1 MRSCQAATPAPPAPR
16 ICRLTQLVQR
26 RPCLICRLAH
36 PLSPCSCLD
45 IPADSSSFPASLLLH
60 LLTMASFL
68 QNYATGIIQNAAT
81 GAAAYAITTGGRV
94 VGDVVISAGDLIEGG
109 GRKVGDSE

>member
-1 MRSCQAATPAPPAPR
+1 
-16 ICRLTQLVQR
+16 
-26 RPCLICRLAH
+26 
-36 PLSPCSCLD
+36 
-45 IPADSSSFPASLLLH
+45 
-60 LLTMASFL
+60 MASFL